1 VDPPEP
7 LAGVGGGGGLAFA
20 VVTGVGLGAGCDAV
34 VTGVGLGAGCD
45 ADALASSKAA
55 NGVSSSWSL
64 SWLGVDG

>member
-1 VDPPEP
+1 M
-7 LAGVGGGGGLAFA
+7 AFA

-34 VTGVGLGAGCD
+34 VTGVGLGVGSD
-45 ADALASSKAA
+45 TDALASSKAA

>member
-1 VDPPEP
+1 
-7 LAGVGGGGGLAFA
+7 LAFA
-20 VVTGVGLGAGCDAV
+20 AATGLGAG
-34 VTGVGLGAGCD
+34 GD